1 MGNNVMTI
9 IRIQMMDAHMNAK
22 KKTVQ
27 AKLRKEE
34 ELLIQQ
40 KSVSLKIVVMEL
52 LKLVRDVMIIIHYQE
67 MDVHS
72 AVHKNKNRIII
83 MIHLVLAIHLIICN
97 IPLLPAYLLALF

>member
-9 IRIQMMDAHMNAK
+9 IQIQMMDAHMNAK

-27 AKLRKEE
+27 AKQRKEE

-40 KSVSLKIVVMEL
+40 KFVSLKIVVMEL
-52 LKLVRDVMIIIHYQE
+52 LKLVRDVMIIIQYLE

-72 AVHKNKNRIII
+72 AANKNNHRII
-83 MIHLVLAIHLIICN
+83 IHLVLVIHLIICN